1 MKKLLFASF
10 LLLST
15 LEASTIN
22 LNGANSVS
30 GAPGSVVGWDYSI
43 TNTTSNFLV
52 VNGATASG
60 FDPLTGTFLDFIS
73 SINFTVVGPN
83 STFGQPFSHGGQTGF
98 GEFAI
103 LNMATVGNV
112 TGATFLV
119 TYDLLVNDPNGPL
132 GGNPGDEFGLSFAS
146 FEGTV
151 TVTGAGGT
159 ATPEPSTSVMSGFG
173 LLLAGWGV
181 FRSRQ
186 VGSA

>member
-15 LEASTIN
+15 LQASTIN
-22 LNGANSVS
+22 LTAGSVS

-52 VNGATASG
+52 VNGVGATG

-83 STFGQPFSHGGQTGF
+83 STSGQPYNHGGQTGF

-103 LNMATVGNV
+103 LNTATVGNV

-132 GGNPGDEFGLSFAS
+132 GGNAGDVFGLSLAS
-146 FEGTV
+146 FDGTV
-151 TVTGAGGT
+151 TVTGAGSTG
-159 ATPEPSTSVMSGFG
+159 TPEPSTSVMSGFG

-186 VGSA
+186 ASSA